1 MIAVMVI
8 KWLILLVRDYFADNL
23 VKSTLSQLYF
33 SLPELYF
40 KKNYCTYFILFNG
53 DRIFFQPASG
63 SCVVSVLTFWKKIIK
78 IVILLLI

>member
-40 KKNYCTYFILFNG
+40 KKNIAHTLFYSMEIG
-53 DRIFFQPASG
+53 FFFNP
-63 SCVVSVLTFWKKIIK
+63 
-78 IVILLLI
+78 